1 MCSLLD
7 VCVPNRRRVALW
19 RENSVHSLHDTVY
32 DEPFTTRTSLFRATG
47 RDLLE
52 EASTSFT
59 YSRSAKGREVS
70 AHQSGRDWPGKA
82 LHSPLGRRGM
92 DSPDTVIREI
102 SSAFLTFD
110 SGSKGYLTRHELRA
124 VHLSLLGYEPS
135 LLELDEI
142 LPRQPAGLAETG
154 RMELP
159 QLCEVMARRMCAQDV
174 DETIRRAF
182 RAFDP
187 SHKGFVSRRDL
198 LQVMSR
204 VAPHLSERTTELIF
218 SQVSHPSADH
228 PTRPLPLRSR
238 VEPRACCE
246 RLLRRS
252 AGGENPLTL
261 STRGAGPACPR
272 SPSARLPRCYCPLT
286 GRRRF

>member
-1 MCSLLD
+1 
-7 VCVPNRRRVALW
+7 
-19 RENSVHSLHDTVY
+19 
-32 DEPFTTRTSLFRATG
+32 
-47 RDLLE
+47 
-52 EASTSFT
+52 
-59 YSRSAKGREVS
+59 
-70 AHQSGRDWPGKA
+70 
-82 LHSPLGRRGM
+82 
-92 DSPDTVIREI
+92 
-102 SSAFLTFD
+102 
-110 SGSKGYLTRHELRA
+110 
-124 VHLSLLGYEPS
+124 
-135 LLELDEI
+135 
-142 LPRQPAGLAETG
+142 
-154 RMELP
+154 MELP

-286 GRRRF
+286 GRRRFGRQGELQGLPQDDERQRKESRAGRTRIREGTSFLTEYSPSSKPSDMASPTWTSAASRGSETS